1 MTSDSSP
8 FQAAAKPFSKYA
20 VLNQQAPAQEKGQNF
35 LKSCAQVASF
45 VAQPVAQT
53 VPHAVPHISAGQSPI
68 PQRKKNSRTRGLRAD
83 EEQFNLIDEKAE
95 AHEMSPN
102 AYILAMALGDDY
114 VDKPSGWLREIL
126 LKIFVELSRQGNNLN
141 QMTRSINRKET
152 TAEAA
157 LSVADRQRQ
166 PVFRALEKLELALA
180 GRRPPEDY

>member
-1 MTSDSSP
+1 MASSP
-8 FQAAAKPFSKYA
+8 SSPDDQIAKRKSVTARSFTKNVTSSKAASA
-20 VLNQQAPAQEKGQNF
+20 
-35 LKSCAQVASF
+35 ASRTS
-45 VAQPVAQT
+45 AASLPVT
-53 VPHAVPHISAGQSPI
+53 TNSPETSFPLSALLL
-68 PQRKKNSRTRGLRAD
+68 PQRKKISRTRGLRAD

-126 LKIFVELSRQGNNLN
+126 LKIYVELSRQGNNLN
-141 QMTRSINRKET
+141 QMTRSINREET

-166 PVFRALEKLELALA
+166 PVVRALEKLELALA